1 MEKEFVP
8 YELAVKLKV
17 LGFNEPC
24 FGHFGSIT
32 EPEELQIF
40 PNTESCLEP
49 EDMINSNL
57 DYGLSCTAPTF
68 SQAFRWFREKYEL
81 IHHIWSGK
89 LNHIFYGY
97 DILNIEEQELVV
109 NNSDIGG
116 GDCDYDTYEEAELA
130 CLQKLIEIVE
140 QKEK

>member
-8 YELAVKLKV
+8 YELAVKLKE
-17 LGFNEPC
+17 LGFDEPC

-68 SQAFRWFREKYEL
+68 SQAFRWFRDKNFHAKIESYHSLGKHKPFGLSIDYLHE
-81 IHHIWSGK
+81 SGK
-89 LNHIFYGY
+89 WTYIDH
-97 DILNIEEQELVV
+97 
-109 NNSDIGG
+109 G
-116 GDCDYDTYEEAELA
+116 GDFDFQTHEEAQERA
-130 CLQKLIEIVE
+130 IEIIIGIL
-140 QKEK
+140 EK

>member
-8 YELAVKLKV
+8 YELAVKLKE
-17 LGFNEPC
+17 LGFDEPC

-68 SQAFRWFREKYEL
+68 SQAFRWFRENYN
-81 IHHIWSGK
+81 
-89 LNHIFYGY
+89 LNYWVKEESQVRFSWRIYKGDGY
-97 DILNIEEQELVV
+97 ATW
-109 NNSDIGG
+109 
-116 GDCDYDTYEEAELA
+116 DCHPLLSNTYEEAELA
-130 CLQKLIEIVE
+130 CLEKLIEMTHPN
-140 QKEK
+140 K